1 MRSRI
6 VIWGED
12 ANKEKVLLALELKE
26 RENKVLIYT
35 FPLEVAT
42 EEFNQLLLNKW
53 RNNEEV
59 SFPEQH
65 TVIERNLSMTESILP
80 DDLKV
85 EKTDIIN
92 RAQAEWHFIV
102 LSSKMYEL
110 YKSELDELKSKIDNL
125 AKYDP
130 SLWDEM
136 VAFWSK
142 VQEQVK
148 EKIIFKD
155 QANILKDRVNN
166 LFEKLKALKKELD
179 REFEEQS
186 KVLADQFFKNIDE
199 LVEKIEKGI
208 SLTPLFDELKE
219 IQNKFNDTKF
229 TKFDRNEVRNK
240 LDKAFKLLK
249 EKRGSEDRIKRNS
262 QSGRLIAR
270 YNGLI
275 EAIKK
280 MEASLNRDKKDRE
293 FEERKIAQTDGQLEL
308 QIRQAKLVMINERIN
323 SKELKL
329 QDMLRL
335 QKQLEQKIEK
345 EKQRAAEKELKRKK
359 EEIKEEIIE
368 KIHEEIKEKER
379 SLEEISDKL
388 VSAAEEIKSAIKK
401 PEKEKL
407 MDALGAT
414 VGDAITNLADTV
426 VAAAEVIGNEIKHA
440 VESITEEE

>member
-388 VSAAEEIKSAIKK
+388 VSAAEEIKSSIKK

>member
-6 VIWGED
+6 VIWGEA
-12 ANKEKVLLALELKE
+12 ANNEKVLLALELKE

-42 EEFNQLLLNKW
+42 EEFNQLLLSKW

-92 RAQAEWHFIV
+92 RAHAEWHFIV

-125 AKYDP
+125 TRYE
-130 SLWDEM
+130 SSTWDEM

-166 LFEKLKALKKELD
+166 LFEKLKALKKDMD

-219 IQNKFNDTKF
+219 IQNKFNDAKF
-229 TKFDRNEVRNK
+229 TKSDRSKVWNK
-240 LDKAFKLLK
+240 IDKAFKLLK

-262 QSGRLIAR
+262 ESGRLIAR

-280 MEASLNRDKKDRE
+280 MEGSLNRDKKDKE

-308 QIRQAKLVMINERIN
+308 QIRQAKLVMINERIS

-329 QDMLRL
+329 QDMLRV
-335 QKQLEQKIEK
+335 QKELEEKIEK
-345 EKQRAAEKELKRKK
+345 EKQRAAEKELNRKK
-359 EEIKEEIIE
+359 EEIKEEILE
-368 KIHEEIKEKER
+368 KIHEEIKEKEK

-388 VSAAEEIKSAIKK
+388 VSAAEEIKSSKKK
-401 PEKEKL
+401 PKKDNL

-414 VGDAITNLADTV
+414 IGEAVTNLTDTV
-426 VAAAEVIGNEIKHA
+426 VAAAEVIGDDIKQA
-440 VESITEEE
+440 VDSFTEEE

>member
-6 VIWGED
+6 VIWGEA

-92 RAQAEWHFIV
+92 TAQAEWHFIV

-125 AKYDP
+125 TGYE
-130 SLWDEM
+130 SSMWDEM

-166 LFEKLKALKKELD
+166 LFEKLKTLKKDLD

-186 KVLADQFFKNIDE
+186 KVLADQFSENINE

-219 IQNKFNDTKF
+219 IQIKFNDAKF
-229 TKFDRNEVRNK
+229 TKSDRNKVWNK
-240 LDKAFKLLK
+240 IDKAFKLLK
-249 EKRGSEDRIKRNS
+249 EKRGSEDRLKRNS
-262 QSGRLIAR
+262 ESGRLIAR

-280 MEASLNRDKKDRE
+280 MESSLNRDKKDRE

-329 QDMLRL
+329 QDMLQV
-335 QKQLEQKIEK
+335 QKELEEKIEK

-359 EEIKEEIIE
+359 EEIKEEILE
-368 KIHEEIKEKER
+368 KIHEDIKEKEK
-379 SLEEISDKL
+379 SLKEISDKL
-388 VSAAEEIKSAIKK
+388 VSAAEEIKSSIKK
-401 PEKEKL
+401 PKKDKL

-414 VGDAITNLADTV
+414 IGDAITNLTDTV
-426 VAAAEVIGNEIKHA
+426 VAAAEVIGDEIKQA
-440 VESITEEE
+440 VDSLSEEE